1 MALDARFHADVPLI
15 KCSLR
20 CRKVASFSMVMM
32 VVVVILHICHLYSE
46 TRPLCKFFESP
57 IFMKIHKAVG
67 FNGVCYCDIE
77 CRL

>member
-1 MALDARFHADVPLI
+1 
-15 KCSLR
+15 
-20 CRKVASFSMVMM
+20 MVMM